1 MKIVNLFDG
10 DGIIMNR
17 AKDAVNDASIAASL
31 MKIKWDYVE
40 LPKTIKKLESSK
52 YTI

>member
-1 MKIVNLFDG
+1 
-10 DGIIMNR
+10 MNR

-31 MKIKWDYVE
+31 MKVKRDYVE
-40 LPKTIKKLESSK
+40 LPKIIKKMELSK